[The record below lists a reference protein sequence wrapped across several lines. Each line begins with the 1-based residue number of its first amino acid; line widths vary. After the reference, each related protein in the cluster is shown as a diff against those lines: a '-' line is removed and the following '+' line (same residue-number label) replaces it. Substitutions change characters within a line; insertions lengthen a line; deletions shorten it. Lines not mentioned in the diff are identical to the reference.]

1 MQAMV
6 LREVRPVE
14 DHPLEEADLPVP
26 EPGPG
31 DVLLRVQVCG
41 VCHTDL
47 HTVEGDLALAK
58 RPVVPGHQIVG
69 RVERRGQDASRFAEG
84 ARVGVAWLHLA
95 CGSSQHQRKPS
106 NYRNATE
113 TRSRSLR
120 VARSSVSR
128 RTRRWST
135 FSTMAIASPT

>member
-14 DHPLEEADLPVP
+14 ENPLEEVSLPVP
-26 EPGPG
+26 KPGPG
-31 DVLLRVQVCG
+31 EVLIRVGVCG

-69 RVERRGQDASRFAEG
+69 RVRSAAPPSWR
-84 ARVGVAWLHLA
+84 WLD
-95 CGSSQHQRKPS
+95 R
-106 NYRNATE
+106 
-113 TRSRSLR
+113 
-120 VARSSVSR
+120 
-128 RTRRWST
+128 
-135 FSTMAIASPT
+135 